1 MAHVQ
6 TNHPKLGSDTY
17 TVHWRD
23 ATRHRRRTFRVKRDA
38 ERFALS
44 IEADLTQGRSTLP
57 HQVRGKTVR
66 ECVDALMELAAFD
79 LKPRSVHGYWQVY
92 NQHILPVFGA
102 RRIATL
108 TREDV
113 DRWVAQL
120 VALGLSPAT
129 VRGIYVALS
138 KVCAYAV
145 TYEHSAQNPCAGT
158 ILPKVQKYEARFLT
172 PGEVER
178 LSVALDEHPPYGL
191 IARLAAYTGLRA
203 GELAAL
209 RVRDVDL
216 MHRRIRVSRT
226 VARLGGEWV
235 FGTPKSARSTRTV
248 PILSAELH
256 ADLVA
261 YLGQHPSRPDPEAAL
276 WPGRR
281 PGHGYPLDYDRKFD
295 HECYMRSYFRPAA
308 DAAGLAGVRFHDLRH
323 TFASLMAAA
332 GVALIDVSGWMGHA
346 SVSTTDSVYRH
357 LYETDHTP
365 ERERVAAYLARQGS

>member
-1 MAHVQ
+1 MAHVK
-6 TNHPKLGSDTY
+6 TNHRDSGSDTY
-17 TVHWRD
+17 TVRWRD
-23 ATRHRRRTFRVKRDA
+23 NGRFRKRTFRVKRDA

-44 IEADLTQGRSTLP
+44 IHADLVQGRSTLP

-66 ECVDALMELAAFD
+66 ECVDALMELAVFD

-92 NQHILPVFGA
+92 NQHVLPVFGA

-113 DRWVAQL
+113 DRWVAGL
-120 VALGLSPAT
+120 VASGLSPAT

-145 TYEHSAQNPCAGT
+145 TYEHAAQNPCAGT
-158 ILPKVQKYEARFLT
+158 ILPKVPKYAARFLT
-172 PGEVER
+172 PQEVER
-178 LSVALDEHPPYGL
+178 VACVLDEHPPYGL
-191 IARLAAYTGLRA
+191 IVRVAAFSGLRA

-209 RVRDVDL
+209 RIRDVDL
-216 MHRRIRVSRT
+216 MHRRILVSRT
-226 VARLGGEWV
+226 VARIAGEWV
-235 FGTPKSARSTRTV
+235 VGTPKSARSTRTV
-248 PILSAELH
+248 PILSADLH
-256 ADLVA
+256 RDLVV
-261 YLGQHPSRPDPEAAL
+261 YLGQHPRRSDPEAAL

-281 PGHGYPLDYDRKFD
+281 PGNGYPLDYDRVYD
-295 HECYMRSYFRPAA
+295 HECYMRSYFRPSA
-308 DAAGLAGVRFHDLRH
+308 DAVGLAGVRFHDLRH

-357 LYETDHTP
+357 LYETDNAP
-365 ERERVAAYLARQGS
+365 ERERVAAYLAQQGS